1 MHFKG
6 GFTID
11 LRTHF
16 LSLPGLLF
24 FWSSF
29 LGWRPF
35 SCRRKESGEE
45 EESKRNEKIQL
56 SPPFPLLFSS
66 CRPPSP
72 LHQPPDLDFELKP
85 PIDSSDWVA
94 EMKCKRE
101 KMKMEMKTLQLSM
114 TQLSAVVPFVDSKF
128 AVSKPYK
135 QMWAWS
141 KSSFKHYFYN
151 LVLVRNVNYFQILS
165 IKIAQKST
173 SQICWLKNCNAIC
186 IQVRKLNSADPRLW
200 VENTSFVQKLNRST
214 FSFAS
219 TTSLSGPT
227 LSWDGD
233 QNYDLD
239 ADSTWR
245 IMTCDWLFSS
255 SV

>member
-1 MHFKG
+1 MRRRRGKEQKWENST
-6 GFTID
+6 FTS
-11 LRTHF
+11 F
-16 LSLPGLLF
+16 
-24 FWSSF
+24 SS
-29 LGWRPF
+29 
-35 SCRRKESGEE
+35 
-45 EESKRNEKIQL
+45 
-56 SPPFPLLFSS
+56 PLLFLQTTLT
-66 CRPPSP
+66 PPP
-72 LHQPPDLDFELKP
+72 TPCFEFWTQTTNRLK
-85 PIDSSDWVA
+85 I
-94 EMKCKRE
+94 
-101 KMKMEMKTLQLSM
+101 KMKMKTLQLSM

-219 TTSLSGPT
+219 TTSLSGPK

-239 ADSTWR
+239 ADPMWR
-245 IMTCDWLFSS
+245 IVTCDWLFSS